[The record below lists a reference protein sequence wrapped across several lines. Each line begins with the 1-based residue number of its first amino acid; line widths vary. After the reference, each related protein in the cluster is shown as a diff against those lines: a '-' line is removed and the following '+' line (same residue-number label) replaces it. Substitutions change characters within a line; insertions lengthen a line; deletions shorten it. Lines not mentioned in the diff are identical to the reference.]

1 VKLKVKVHTC
11 SIGPA
16 MTRDAAEQFV
26 LAELAGDIRRRIAD
40 ELCAVAEFFLKAA
53 QEVLK

>member
-1 VKLKVKVHTC
+1 MKLKVKVHTC